1 MADKKYWGLV
11 RRLPKSI
18 PTAKS
23 AEAKWGVTSILV
35 SLSLFLFPLSLSF
48 WAIWISLEGGKI
60 MLPSSVISWV
70 FAGLAVLSFL
80 AWIAFAVYTLR
91 VILPWYKLS
100 TSVDTNKPFIDA
112 ITKEV
117 TDSIKPLIGEVQTL
131 VQEIRQDRDERNAN
145 KPK

>member
-1 MADKKYWGLV
+1 
-11 RRLPKSI
+11 
-18 PTAKS
+18 
-23 AEAKWGVTSILV
+23 
-35 SLSLFLFPLSLSF
+35 
-48 WAIWISLEGGKI
+48 